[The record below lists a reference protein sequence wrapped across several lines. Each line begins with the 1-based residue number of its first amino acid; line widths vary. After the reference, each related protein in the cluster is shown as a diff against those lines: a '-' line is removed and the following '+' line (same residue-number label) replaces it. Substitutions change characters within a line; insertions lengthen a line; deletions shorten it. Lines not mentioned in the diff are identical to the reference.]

1 MDFLDS
7 GLRSTTLGARFGAL
21 EHIRHFRIPEAGEGQ
36 QTYNTSAWT
45 VFTWI
50 WNRGCSS
57 CRCGCCRWSS
67 GWLTGT
73 SGGRNPGIV
82 TAHGSFVAVGC
93 LGNNHRGS
101 FTEGRHNV
109 KQAKSWTTWRWW
121 LKGEDSYS
129 TRIYEYG
136 FEFAYRS
143 CDLRC
148 GRLQFVVLRD
158 TATSFIWTIRL
169 RIDVVAEEGDQSVN
183 TVTGTFG
190 LTSRRRLLVLRLRLF
205 GCWLRILRLF
215 GGLWWTV

>member
-7 GLRSTTLGARFGAL
+7 GLRSTTLSARFGAL

-73 SGGRNPGIV
+73 CGGGNPGIV

-129 TRIYEYG
+129 TRIYG
-136 FEFAYRS
+136 FSSLLTGVVTLGVVVCSLSS
-143 CDLRC
+143 CVIQQLP
-148 GRLQFVVLRD
+148 
-158 TATSFIWTIRL
+158 SFRQYASASMSSQKRAINPLT
-169 RIDVVAEEGDQSVN
+169 QSPEH
-183 TVTGTFG
+183 
-190 LTSRRRLLVLRLRLF
+190 SD
-205 GCWLRILRLF
+205 
-215 GGLWWTV
+215 